1 METEPEKIT
10 PTETPE
16 AVLERKRAEAKRALE
31 GPEWTE
37 KRERSEREKEHQ
49 TEKVALESE
58 QVKIVKDK
66 EKLELDWV
74 ALDDQR
80 KIINQALAP
89 ILERE
94 RLAETEE
101 ARLEIEEVKTGVP
114 QAKQGI
120 EHERW
125 TAQDKRRRAEE
136 EKWGLQEKLFKL
148 EQAIET
154 NTQKYRALL
163 DQEEVIQAKL
173 NTLSVI
179 Q

>member
-1 METEPEKIT
+1 M
-10 PTETPE
+10 
-16 AVLERKRAEAKRALE
+16 
-31 GPEWTE
+31 
-37 KRERSEREKEHQ
+37 KE
-49 TEKVALESE
+49 
-58 QVKIVKDK
+58 K

-89 ILERE
+89 ILARE
-94 RLAETEE
+94 QTAETEE
-101 ARLEIEEVKTGVP
+101 ARLELEEVKAAAP
-114 QAKQGI
+114 QAKQGV

-125 TAQDKRRRAEE
+125 TAQDNRRKAEQ

-148 EQAIET
+148 EQVIEV

-163 DQEEVIQAKL
+163 DQEEAIQTKL